1 MKYTKAIA
9 LFVGVLLLAGCQLPR
24 DKQTATGKA
33 MIVALEEGYIGNA
46 AVNKKGG
53 TRLVPE
59 NVKMALRPSLQSSQ
73 RIRLRAPEKQF
84 DLFAEQVPA
93 RTFFLSLVENTGYNI
108 TIHPDV
114 DGKISLQLKKVTIP
128 EVLDTIRNVY
138 GYDFKQTPQGIEV
151 LPATL
156 QTRAFSVNYLDIN
169 RGGQSETQVSA
180 GTLKSSGGQGG
191 GGSGTNAGSSGT
203 STSSTG
209 GQQSL
214 VVNSKITT
222 SNKTNFWTELKAAV
236 ETIIGTGEGR
246 QVAVSPMSSLIVV
259 QAMPNELKRV
269 AEFLKSADLTLNRQ
283 VMLEAKILEVEL
295 NDSFQAGINWSLVS
309 GRINSTQY
317 GGNVIT
323 KPLNVGDTFPTI
335 NSNLTSGMNIIPGQV
350 TQTAPASSAGVFG
363 GVFALS
369 MNFKNLSSFIEVL
382 GAQGKVH
389 VLSSPRVS
397 TLNNQKALIKVGSD
411 KFFVTNIST
420 TTTSSTTSSQTS
432 PSVTFDSFFSG
443 IALDVTPNI
452 TSEDEI
458 TLHIHP
464 TISDVQDDVKSFSF
478 TDSNGKQQQQAYP
491 LAKSAVRESDSM
503 VKAKSGE
510 MIVIGGLM
518 QNQNSE
524 KKEGIPLL
532 KDLPVFGNLF
542 RHTVQVTKKS
552 EIVILLKHSVVHSD
566 TWSEAV
572 DNSLDRF
579 RKMNEEIE
587 KDDNRFHC
595 KGPHCRKITTDDKK
609 FDCKESCR

>member
-1 MKYTKAIA
+1 MKYTKVIA
-9 LFVGVLLLAGCQLPR
+9 PLVGILFLAGCQLPR
-24 DKQTATGKA
+24 DKQVSASNS
-33 MIVALEEGYIGNA
+33 MMVALEEGSIGNA
-46 AVNKKGG
+46 AISKKSS
-53 TRLVPE
+53 TQWLPE
-59 NVKMALRPSLQSSQ
+59 NVKLALRPSLQSIQ
-73 RIRLRAPEKQF
+73 GKGLRTPEKQF

-108 TIHPDV
+108 TVHPDV

-138 GYDFKQTPQGIEV
+138 GYDFKQTRQGIEV

-180 GTLKSSGGQGG
+180 GPLKTGGQGG
-191 GGSGTNAGSSGT
+191 TSGT
-203 STSSTG
+203 STSSQGGSTGSSTTSTG

-214 VVNSKITT
+214 VVNSKIST
-222 SNKTNFWTELKAAV
+222 SNKTNFWIELKIAV

-259 QAMPNELKRV
+259 QAMPSELKRV
-269 AEFLKSADLTLNRQ
+269 AEFLKSADLALNRQ
-283 VMLEAKILEVEL
+283 VILEAKILEVEL

-309 GRINSTQY
+309 GRINSTQF
-317 GGNVIT
+317 GGNVIA
-323 KPLNVGDTFPTI
+323 KPLNVGDNFPILNT
-335 NSNLTSGMNIIPGQV
+335 NLNAMSLAQGQV
-350 TQTAPASSAGVFG
+350 TQAAPAASAGVFG

-369 MNFKNLSSFIEVL
+369 TNFKNLSSFIEVL

-443 IALDVTPNI
+443 ISLDVTPNI
-452 TSEDEI
+452 TSNDEI

-464 TISDVQDDVKSFSF
+464 TISDVKDDIKNF
-478 TDSNGKQQQQAYP
+478 TLNGQAQSYP
-491 LAKSAVRESDSM
+491 LAKSSVRESDSM
-503 VKAKSGE
+503 VKARSGE

-518 QNQNSE
+518 QNQSSE
-524 KKEGIPLL
+524 LKEGIPLL
-532 KDLPVFGNLF
+532 KDLPGFGHLF
-542 RHTVQVTKKS
+542 RHTVQVSKKS
-552 EIVILLKHSVVHSD
+552 ELVILLKPTVVHND
-566 TWSEAV
+566 TWSEAI

-579 RKMNEEIE
+579 QKMNEEITNDE
-587 KDDNRFHC
+587 NRYHC
-595 KGPHCRKITTDDKK
+595 KGPNCREIAKDDNK
-609 FDCKESCR
+609 FDCKELCR

>member
-9 LFVGVLLLAGCQLPR
+9 PFVGVLLLAGCQLPR

-33 MIVALEEGYIGNA
+33 MIVALEEGYIDNA

-53 TRLVPE
+53 TRSLPE

-114 DGKISLQLKKVTIP
+114 DGKISLQLKRVTIP

-156 QTRAFSVNYLDIN
+156 QTRAFSVNYLDVN
-169 RGGQSETQVSA
+169 RGGKSETQVTA
-180 GTLKSSGGQGG
+180 GTLKSSGAGG
-191 GGSGTNAGSSGT
+191 ASNGSTTSGGTT
-203 STSSTG
+203 TSSTG
-209 GQQSL
+209 SSGSSL
-214 VVNSKITT
+214 TVNSKITT
-222 SNKTNFWTELKAAV
+222 SSTTNFWEELKIAV
-236 ETIIGTGEGR
+236 QTIIGNGDGR
-246 QVAVSPMSSLIVV
+246 QVAISPLSSLIVV

-269 AEFLKSADLTLNRQ
+269 EAYLKSADLALNRQ
-283 VMLEAKILEVEL
+283 VILEAKILEVEL

-309 GRINSTQY
+309 GRINSTQF
-317 GGNVIT
+317 GGNVIA
-323 KPLNVGDTFPTI
+323 KPLNAGDTFPSL
-335 NSNLTSGMNIIPGQV
+335 NSNLSGGMNIIPGQV
-350 TQTAPASSAGVFG
+350 TQTVPASSAGVFG
-363 GVFALS
+363 GAFALS

-411 KFFVTNIST
+411 KFFITNVSST
-420 TTTSSTTSSQTS
+420 TTSIGTNVQVS

-452 TSEDEI
+452 TNEDEI

-464 TISDVQDDVKSFSF
+464 TISDVQDDLKSF
-478 TDSNGKQQQQAYP
+478 TLGKETQSYP
-491 LAKSAVRESDSM
+491 LAKSSVRESDSM

-510 MIVIGGLM
+510 MVVIGGLM

-532 KDLPVFGNLF
+532 KDLPVFGHLF
-542 RHTVQVTKKS
+542 RHTVQVAKKS
-552 EIVILLKHSVVHSD
+552 ELVILLKPTVVRSD

-572 DNSLDRF
+572 DNTLDRF
-579 RKMNEEIE
+579 QKINEEIE

-595 KGPHCRKITTDDKK
+595 KGPHCRKIATDDKK
-609 FDCKESCR
+609 FDCKEPCR